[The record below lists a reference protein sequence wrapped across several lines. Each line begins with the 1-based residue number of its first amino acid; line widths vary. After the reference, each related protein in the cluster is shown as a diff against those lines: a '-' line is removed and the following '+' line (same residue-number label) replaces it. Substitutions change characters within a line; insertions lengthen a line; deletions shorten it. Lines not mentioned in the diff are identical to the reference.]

1 MATVQNGAHATKTE
15 AERVRVEEL
24 TKRIEMISA
33 LDEDDLGGWT
43 RMDWVLITVLG
54 IVGPLVVL
62 YGFAP

>member
-33 LDEDDLGGWT
+33 LDEDELEGWT

>member
-1 MATVQNGAHATKTE
+1 MATVKNGAHATKTE

-33 LDEDDLGGWT
+33 LDEDELGGWT
-43 RMDWVLITVLG
+43 RMDWVLITLLG

>member
-33 LDEDDLGGWT
+33 LDEDELGDWT

>member
-33 LDEDDLGGWT
+33 LDEDELGGWT

>member
-33 LDEDDLGGWT
+33 LDEDELGGWT
-43 RMDWVLITVLG
+43 RMDWVLITILG